1 MKCNVEMQ
9 TRLAELKVRDE
20 RRKQEQTFLKMNLEE
35 FTDQTDL
42 INREQQHLKQRKETL
57 VS

>member
-1 MKCNVEMQ
+1 MQ